1 MKICLVPVCYN
12 AHDDAVRFLDSVN
25 TAFSFCLGVELEVI
39 LSDNSTLSSVITFD
53 ARNYSYNFR
62 YLQNSNIGYFPA
74 FARALSTLTEPIDS
88 YDFVMVCNVDLVV
101 SKDFFIALSSVS
113 PGKDVGL
120 IAPGIFSDKDGRDL
134 NPKIMRRPSLRKMK
148 FMRMVCSSTALF
160 RWYSMLVRARER
172 TRACTQRKIAKK
184 GGAIGGQP
192 AMYGAHGS
200 FIIFTQ
206 LYFKRGA
213 HVLYPRFLFGEE
225 VFVAEQ
231 LRLNNMLIQHVPDV
245 RMSDKEHASTSK
257 IKLKFIC
264 PEHRKS
270 YEYWLSK
277 FFDD

>member
-172 TRACTQRKIAKK
+172 TRACTQRKIA
-184 GGAIGGQP
+184 
-192 AMYGAHGS
+192 
-200 FIIFTQ
+200 
-206 LYFKRGA
+206 
-213 HVLYPRFLFGEE
+213 
-225 VFVAEQ
+225 
-231 LRLNNMLIQHVPDV
+231 D
-245 RMSDKEHASTSK
+245 
-257 IKLKFIC
+257 
-264 PEHRKS
+264 RKS
-270 YEYWLSK
+270 VV
-277 FFDD
+277 